1 MTNGVEQSHRR
12 VFIWL
17 FSFLNIVQTIL
28 KFISND
34 KTDINSE
41 NIIFSRYSE
50 YLSAAILLIKL
61 IKYLGGVS

>member
-12 VFIWL
+12 VFIWF

-41 NIIFSRYSE
+41 NIIFIRYSE

>member
-1 MTNGVEQSHRR
+1 MNGVEQSHRR

-34 KTDINSE
+34 KSDINSE

-50 YLSAAILLIKL
+50 
-61 IKYLGGVS
+61 